1 MSVAIT
7 ASVAIAASPAVA
19 LAAAAVA
26 LSVPAVPI
34 AGGGVRQGHE
44 GH

>member
-19 LAAAAVA
+19 LAAAVA
-26 LSVPAVPI
+26 LSVTAVPI
-34 AGGGVRQGHE
+34 AGSGVRQGHE